1 MPFEHFNIKN
11 ITIMGLGR
19 YGGGIG
25 VTRYL
30 AAKYP
35 NAHLTI
41 TDLLSQ
47 AQLADSIQSIED
59 LITGNRITLHLG
71 EHLTE
76 DFTSADLIIANPAVP
91 KPWKNKYLLAAQES
105 NIPITTEIRLLT
117 EALPRNATTIGITG
131 SAGKS
136 TTASMIHHIMKG
148 QNRTSHLGGNLGG
161 SLLDTVHEI
170 HEGAVIILELS
181 SAQLYR
187 LGKSIGYAD
196 AIGWSPDVAVL
207 TNINPNHLDW
217 HETLEHYRTSKENI
231 FRYQGGSD
239 IAIRSEEID
248 YSLYDNVF
256 EFMQLKVPGEHNQR
270 NAILAAVTCQS
281 AFGIDVRSSIRCLQ
295 SFAGLPHRL
304 QLILETAPP
313 NHLRFYNDSKATTP
327 EATLLAIRAFSDP
340 SKIHL
345 IAGGYDKKIN
355 LTIIS
360 QLGPT
365 LAGLYTI
372 GLTGNTLA
380 QIANSPNAHYYE
392 TLENAVKAAVSAM
405 KPGDIL
411 LLSPACA
418 SWDQFTNFEERGYT
432 FEHIVKQLIS
442 EQPISTSTGMPR

>member
-1 MPFEHFNIKN
+1 
-11 ITIMGLGR
+11 MGLGR

-76 DFTSADLIIANPAVP
+76 DFTNADLIIANPAVP

-105 NIPITTEIRLLT
+105 NTPITTEIRLLT
-117 EALPRNATTIGITG
+117 EALPRTVTTIGITG

-136 TTASMIHHIMKG
+136 TTASMIHHILKG
-148 QNRTSHLGGNLGG
+148 QNITSHLGGNLGG

-170 HEGAVIILELS
+170 HEGAVIVLELS
-181 SAQLYR
+181 SAQLYW

-207 TNINPNHLDW
+207 TNITPNHLDW
-217 HETLEHYRTSKENI
+217 HETLEHYRNSKENI
-231 FRYQGGSD
+231 FRYQGRSD
-239 IAIRSEEID
+239 TAIRSEEID
-248 YSLYDNVF
+248 YRLYDNVLA
-256 EFMQLKVPGEHNQR
+256 FMQLKVPGEHNQR
-270 NAILAAVTCQS
+270 NAILAALVCKRILD
-281 AFGIDVRSSIRCLQ
+281 IDIPVSIRELQ

-304 QLILETAPP
+304 QLVLETDEPSR
-313 NHLRFYNDSKATTP
+313 LRFYNDSKATTP
-327 EATLLAIRAFSDP
+327 EATLLAVGSFDNP

-345 IAGGYDKKIN
+345 IAGGYDKKIE
-355 LTIIS
+355 LSKIS
-360 QLGPT
+360 QLAPT

-372 GLTGNTLA
+372 GATGSG
-380 QIANSPNAHYYE
+380 IAEKAPAESARYCE
-392 TLENAVKAAVSAM
+392 TLENAVKYSISAM
-405 KPGDIL
+405 QPGDLL

-418 SWDQFTNFEERGYT
+418 SWDQFVNFEERGRV
-432 FEHIVKQLIS
+432 FEQLVRRLVNTKNGNHTPEI
-442 EQPISTSTGMPR
+442 